1 VAARV
6 VVKLL
11 IEMPETV
18 LTPVVAKIIEPVIL
32 PALLESEPLVVNDVP
47 KKVTKPEP
55 VRLQLVE
62 LV

>member
-1 VAARV
+1 MVAEAADIV
-6 VVKLL
+6 SEPVTVLALSVSDPVTVKLL
-11 IEMPETV
+11 
-18 LTPVVAKIIEPVIL
+18 
-32 PALLESEPLVVNDVP
+32 P